1 MSFTEMLKN
10 IKSTT
15 QCIEESTVQFSE
27 ALEGLV
33 KARHS
38 TTELPSPAPAA
49 NDHST
54 SAFSN

>member
-1 MSFTEMLKN
+1 MLKN

-15 QCIEESTVQFSE
+15 QCIEESTVQFSK
-27 ALEGLV
+27 APEGLV

-38 TTELPSPAPAA
+38 TTELPSPAPAT
-49 NDHST
+49 NDHSI